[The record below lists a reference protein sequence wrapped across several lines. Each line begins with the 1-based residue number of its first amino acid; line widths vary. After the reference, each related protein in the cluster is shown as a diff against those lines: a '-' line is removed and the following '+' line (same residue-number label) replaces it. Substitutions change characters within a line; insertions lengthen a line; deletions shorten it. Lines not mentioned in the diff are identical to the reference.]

1 MKVLQIVE
9 AAYRATL
16 EEQDDPIIW
25 ISHAMKGAGGDLDVL
40 LVGNAVNYVVS
51 AQDATG
57 LSFGDWQQLRP
68 PDLAGDIGGLTA
80 KGIKVFVVQ
89 DDLDKRGL
97 RDTVLVPG
105 IETLL
110 RGRLPALLS
119 DYDQIW
125 HW

>member
-9 AAYRATL
+9 TAYRATL

-25 ISHAMKGAGGDLDVL
+25 ISHAMKGAGGDLDVV
-40 LVGNAVNYVVS
+40 LVGNAVNFAVAS
-51 AQDATG
+51 QDATG
-57 LSFGDWQQLRP
+57 LSFGDWRQSQP
-68 PDLAGDIGGLTA
+68 PDLAGDIGGLIS
-80 KGIKVFVVQ
+80 KGFKVFVVQ

-97 RDTVLVPG
+97 RDTALVPG
-105 IETLL
+105 IETLF

>member
-40 LVGNAVNYVVS
+40 LVGNAVNYVVA

>member
-40 LVGNAVNYVVS
+40 LVGNAVNYAVA

-57 LSFGDWQQLRP
+57 LSCGDWQQLRP